1 MKIMITVL
9 AVMFVLLQWR
19 LWVGDGGVQEVQ
31 RHQSEINR
39 LSQQLEEQ
47 RDINSALRAEVRD
60 LQNGLGEIEERA
72 RSELGMIGDSES
84 FYQFVG
90 ESADNSR
97 SDNLARITSEERDKP
112 AQTTNPQ

>member
-1 MKIMITVL
+1 MITVL

-72 RSELGMIGDSES
+72 RSELGMIGD
-84 FYQFVG
+84 
-90 ESADNSR
+90 DNSR